1 MNLRILLTLSLIL
14 PTASALAADG
24 NFDKTLTVNAAPTVT
39 VSTGAGYVHV
49 YNGADN
55 QVHITGHVH
64 ANRNW
69 FSSDADADA
78 RVKQIIAS
86 PPVTQSGNTI
96 TVGASHS
103 DSDLFHN
110 VSIDYDVTTPRTTT
124 LKTNTGSGPIEIG
137 GIAGTVAAGSGSG
150 SIHVDNIGPNCRIT
164 TGSGRIQATN
174 VHGAATLETG
184 SGSMELTLS
193 APGDVKAQTGS
204 GSIHIDGVAG
214 ALRAG
219 TGSGS
224 IEVAGNITDEWRLGT
239 GSGSIRLHLAP
250 NTHFNLNAS
259 SGSGS
264 IHVNQPILTQ
274 GDMNRHHVTG
284 AVNGGGPTLRASTGS
299 GSITLE

>member
-1 MNLRILLTLSLIL
+1 MNRRSLLALALVL
-14 PTASALAADG
+14 PATFALAADG
-24 NFDKTLTVNAAPTVT
+24 NFDKTLTVNAAPAVT
-39 VSTGAGYVHV
+39 ISTGAGYVHV

-55 QVHITGHVH
+55 QIHITGHVH
-64 ANRNW
+64 ASQGL
-69 FSSDADADA
+69 FGSDADADA

-86 PPVTQSGNTI
+86 PPITQSGDTI
-96 TVGASHS
+96 TIGTPHS
-103 DSDLFHN
+103 DPGIFHN
-110 VSIDYDVTTPRTTT
+110 IAIDYDVTTPRAST
-124 LKTNTGSGPIEIG
+124 LKAHTGSGSMEIG
-137 GIAGTVAAGSGSG
+137 GISGTVTADSGSG
-150 SIHVDNIGPNCRIT
+150 SIHVDNIGPNCRIN

-174 VHGAATLETG
+174 VHGGATLQTG
-184 SGSMELTLS
+184 SGSMELTVS

-204 GSIHIDGVAG
+204 GSIHIDGIAG

-224 IEVAGNITDEWRLGT
+224 IEVAGNPTDEWRVGT

-250 NTHFNLNAS
+250 NSHFTLNAET
-259 SGSGS
+259 GSGS

-274 GDMNRHHVTG
+274 GDMNKHRITG